1 MTIKRFLT
9 IALTAALFTT
19 VEFVSAADSDPT
31 VGSTP
36 RSDSTR
42 GPGPA
47 DATET
52 VTPMPQSEDDSS
64 RLPAINLSSNPSP
77 NPGATGMT
85 PEITNVF
92 SELIGSQHLRG
103 AALIGSDVVD
113 NSGKEV
119 GKVTDLAVSQSGELT
134 GVLISSGG
142 FLGVGDRLVALPW
155 TSFDTLSSG
164 KKLKLRLNDAQLAQ
178 VPALDDISDS
188 GLTLKLKYSEAENK
202 K

>member
-1 MTIKRFLT
+1 MTISRFLT
-9 IALTAALFTT
+9 ITLTAALFTT
-19 VEFVSAADSDPT
+19 VEFVSAADSDST

-36 RSDSTR
+36 QSDSTR
-42 GPGPA
+42 GPAPDSA
-47 DATET
+47 VT
-52 VTPMPQSEDDSS
+52 VTPLPQSEDDSS
-64 RLPAINLSSNPSP
+64 RLPAANLSSRSSP
-77 NPGATGMT
+77 NPAATGMT

-113 NSGKEV
+113 NTGKEV
-119 GKVTDLAVSQSGELT
+119 GKVTDLAVSQNGELA

-188 GLTLKLKYSEAENK
+188 GLTLKLKYSESENK
-202 K
+202 N